1 LSKPDSTLA
10 PASALAPLAD
20 RQWRNYRAR
29 DPGTCFADPDFTL
42 DLQEAYELQGAVSA
56 LRIADGDRVVGYKV
70 GCTGPGTIAQFGMA
84 GPIRAYLYESEVR
97 RTGVT
102 LDLADFTQ
110 LAIEGEM
117 AIRIGEDG
125 KIAAAFPVIEL
136 HHFVFRGPRK
146 TLVELVA
153 NNGLNAGI
161 VLPAEGW
168 SSSLAHLA
176 GSPMLRVEIGSRV
189 VESGDLWPMAG
200 GAAASVDWLRQ
211 HLAEFGLALAPGQI
225 VLSGT
230 PLGLYPMVPGDSVIV
245 FFDNEPAVRCSIV

>member
-1 LSKPDSTLA
+1 MSYDSTPA
-10 PASALAPLAD
+10 PAGALAALAD
-20 RQWRNYRAR
+20 RQWRDYRAR
-29 DPGTCFADPDFTL
+29 DPGTCFADPGFTL
-42 DLQEAYELQGAVSA
+42 DLQQAYELQGAVSA
-56 LRIADGDRVVGYKV
+56 LRLADGDRVVGYKV
-70 GCTGPGTIAQFGMA
+70 GCTGPSTTAQFGMA
-84 GPIRAYLYESEVR
+84 GPIRGYLYESEVR

-102 LDLADFTQ
+102 LDPADFAQ

-125 KIAAAFPVIEL
+125 KIEAAFPVIEL
-136 HHFVFRGPRK
+136 HHFIFRGPRR

-161 VLPAEGW
+161 VVPEEGW
-168 SSSLAHLA
+168 LSSLTHPG
-176 GSPMLRVEIGSRV
+176 GSPLLTVKIGTRV

-211 HLAEFGLALAPGQI
+211 HLAEFGLALTPGQI

-230 PLGLYPMVPGDSVIV
+230 PLGLYPVAPGDDVIV